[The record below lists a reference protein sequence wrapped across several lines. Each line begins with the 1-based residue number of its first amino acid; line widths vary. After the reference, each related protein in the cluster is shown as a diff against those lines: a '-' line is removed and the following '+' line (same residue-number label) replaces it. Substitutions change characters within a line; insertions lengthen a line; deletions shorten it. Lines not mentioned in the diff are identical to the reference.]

1 MFSHLSALAKSPKFA
16 KSPIAGSHHIPAN
29 SAKDLQFVLPDG
41 DAPHQSRGWN
51 THTTNSDRSIST
63 RTTNTNSGA
72 SPGVFQQGQ
81 HDISPTGP
89 TFPQYPSKGH
99 SSPPSRRPFQA
110 LSSASFSM
118 RRERVQQRPNQ
129 LATQAQQQE
138 PVQQSREQQQQHQQQ
153 QYEQQQESEER
164 LISRSAS
171 ALQLSDYPQKARFPH
186 GTSRTRGIRPSPSV
200 DSLHRNEERRSLL
213 PRPAPTPLKP
223 AAQSSTTSAS
233 KSYHP
238 PQSASKPRSHGSR
251 CLSTTGHSHNILS
264 SEPSQRSST
273 HTQPQKQCSIGDS
286 ADSRQTP
293 SPYTDTLLNLPRS
306 QPLTARGLPTSLSAP
321 KPIRPTKAAPSFLA
335 SKSSRRSAILHK
347 PQTTGVQPD
356 SSSNQ
361 KDVTTEAPA
370 GYKYNPTVLDD
381 ETRATASCPPQMP
394 IRNESPE
401 ELIQCLERLIGYDE
415 LRLLTHV
422 DQLLQQCKYVFPEA
436 ESIKP
441 EPQDTPNSNRKSI
454 GNGILGR
461 LGFKQRKRSGDP
473 ESISRSKSI
482 DRTEA
487 SHEDRRVTLGAGN
500 MEQPLK
506 YGVFGCPLVESDPYS
521 CITVIG
527 GSKHLIPIVIFS
539 LVEEIYARGMG
550 TPGFMRIAGKA
561 ERIDALTEAFES
573 APHDRDAV
581 DLAEEDIHVLCS
593 LFKRFL
599 RALPEPL
606 MSRELFHILWSFC
619 VRQRKSKTV
628 GHNQKTISVA
638 QCVMRLMPP
647 RPFSLLIYVVAF
659 LSQIPLF
666 PTSKISSAGIAKIF
680 GPALFGARTQ
690 RNSTSDERPIEA
702 LEWVLENW
710 NFLTE
715 GLLSEQFVVTHPD
728 SPPPN
733 EPSPLMASVTE
744 SNSSEPFLRS
754 PITTPVPATEVPLI
768 DPVSPVE
775 LPRGSTPDH
784 TLSTSRRLLE
794 WRSNSYL
801 RKSFTSAQF
810 IVDRYE
816 AHDKNLPIG
825 DDQILNLG
833 QEPSNFQDEIG
844 MGTRLSACTPD
855 IQNIDVLPNITEVT
869 AERQIT
875 AHAGDHHRH
884 SEETDAEVIRASY
897 SPQSLIE
904 HRRETRSKLMR
915 TQVLV
920 LNEPIELTP
929 ALPQPP
935 QNEMGLDECDEDV
948 DPKEAHPAH
957 VTSYRDTMK
966 SLDTLEVEQFI
977 TEGFRLQRAFSQ
989 EKLCDCTTT
998 DRRRAEKMVKQS
1010 IELIE
1015 AHQDLLAQMKSQLS
1029 ELLTQGRSS

>member
-51 THTTNSDRSIST
+51 SELETLRQHNAEGLSSTYYSGRLRANSAHTTNSDRSIST

-223 AAQSSTTSAS
+223 AAQSSTTTAS

-238 PQSASKPRSHGSR
+238 PQSASKPIAR
-251 CLSTTGHSHNILS
+251 LSV
-264 SEPSQRSST
+264 
-273 HTQPQKQCSIGDS
+273 
-286 ADSRQTP
+286 RQTP

-422 DQLLQQCKYVFPEA
+422 DQLLQQCKYVFLKPRA
-436 ESIKP
+436 SNQNLKTLQIQTESRLETGFWDAWDSNKGNDRVILSQFLEVNP
-441 EPQDTPNSNRKSI
+441 STEPKHPTKTGEFQAFNPNCDI
-454 GNGILGR
+454 
-461 LGFKQRKRSGDP
+461 
-473 ESISRSKSI
+473 
-482 DRTEA
+482 
-487 SHEDRRVTLGAGN
+487 
-500 MEQPLK
+500 
-506 YGVFGCPLVESDPYS
+506 
-521 CITVIG
+521 
-527 GSKHLIPIVIFS
+527 S

-581 DLAEEDIHVLCS
+581 DLAEEDIH
-593 LFKRFL
+593 
-599 RALPEPL
+599 
-606 MSRELFHILWSFC
+606 
-619 VRQRKSKTV
+619 RKSKTV

-810 IVDRYE
+810 IEWAQAISLYSRHSEHRCIALVNFYFGELSEDKHVLINHALTLLEPFAPE
-816 AHDKNLPIG
+816 A
-825 DDQILNLG
+825 
-833 QEPSNFQDEIG
+833 
-844 MGTRLSACTPD
+844 
-855 IQNIDVLPNITEVT
+855 NITEVT

-884 SEETDAEVIRASY
+884 SEETDAEVI
-897 SPQSLIE
+897 Q
-904 HRRETRSKLMR
+904 
-915 TQVLV
+915 
-920 LNEPIELTP
+920 LTP